1 MSDVIL
7 YIAVSLDGYIAP
19 KDGSVAW
26 LDEFNQGTGSD
37 YGYAAFQESI
47 GAVIMGGETYRQ
59 VLGFGEWP
67 YADKM
72 AYIVT
77 SRKVHDSD
85 DYSIRAYSGD
95 VLTLV
100 GQIRQAI
107 DQDIWLV
114 GGANLV
120 AQFLHHDLIVEY
132 ILFFMPILLGE
143 GIPLFQ
149 DGFDVK
155 RLKLLNLNSYPNGV
169 VRVVYRNLTGDLF

>member
-7 YIAVSLDGYIAP
+7 YIAISLDGYIAS

-26 LDEFNQGTGSD
+26 LDEFNQGTGAD
-37 YGYAAFQESI
+37 YGYISFYEKI
-47 GAVIMGGETYRQ
+47 GVVVMGGVTYRQ

-67 YADKM
+67 YSEKM
-72 AYIVT
+72 TYVVT
-77 SRKVHDSD
+77 SRGIGDPANP
-85 DYSIRAYSGD
+85 SIQAYAGD
-95 VLTLV
+95 VRTLT
-100 GQIRQAI
+100 GQIRQEV